1 MRSNTRAFRGAFG
14 VRLVPIYAAYA
25 AIFFV
30 FVGPVLWMLTSSIK
44 SNVDIVTGS
53 GLLFTPTLEHYAGL
67 FRRFPFMRYVGNS
80 TVIAGTST
88 LIGLAA
94 GASAAFVIA
103 RRRTRGLAFVLLLAR
118 MAPGMLFVLP
128 LYVLSVRLDAANR
141 LWVNYALLIAA
152 HLILTLPLATWLT
165 LPFFEAV
172 PKEIDEAARVD
183 GCTVY
188 DAFWR
193 IHLPL
198 ASQGLAIASILCF
211 IFSWNYFLFALI
223 LSNSRT
229 MPLPVIAF
237 NFVGQG
243 QADWGGLMAASTV
256 LMAPAFLVAVTAQ
269 RRLVAGLTSGA
280 VK

>member
-1 MRSNTRAFRGAFG
+1 MRSSAPTRRRRALA
-14 VRLVPIYAAYA
+14 RLIPIYAAYA
-25 AIFFV
+25 VILVV

-44 SNVDIVTGS
+44 TNVDIVTGS
-53 GLLFTPTLEHYAGL
+53 GLRFTPTLEHYAGL
-67 FRRFPFMRYVGNS
+67 FSRFPFQRYIGNS
-80 TVIAGTST
+80 TLIAGAST
-88 LIGLAA
+88 LIGLVA
-94 GASAAFVIA
+94 GSSAAYVIA
-103 RRRTRGLAFVLLLAR
+103 RRRTRSLAFMLLLAR
-118 MAPGMLFVLP
+118 MAPGMLFVIP
-128 LYVLSVRLDAANR
+128 LYVLSVRLDGANR
-141 LWVNYALLIAA
+141 LWVNYSLLIGA
-152 HLILTLPLATWLT
+152 HLILTLPLSTWLT
-165 LPFFEAV
+165 LPFFEAI

-183 GCTVY
+183 GCGIY

-237 NFVGQG
+237 SFVGQG

-256 LMAPAFLVAVTAQ
+256 IMAPAFLFAVTAQ